1 MIIVVKMEK
10 GRSDATKK
18 RAAEALTRAAV
29 EGLAT
34 RAEGVHVLFDDYTKE
49 NWAIGG
55 KLQIDRRGPDPVP
68 NGNIEDGWTPA
79 ELDKVKPPLV

>member
-1 MIIVVKMEK
+1 MIIVVKMET

-18 RAAEALTRAAV
+18 RAAEALTKAAV
-29 EGLAT
+29 AGLGT

-55 KLQIDRRGPDPVP
+55 KLQWDRRGPDPVP
-68 NGNIEDGWTPA
+68 NGNLEDGWKPSD
-79 ELDKVKPPLV
+79 LDKPKPPLV